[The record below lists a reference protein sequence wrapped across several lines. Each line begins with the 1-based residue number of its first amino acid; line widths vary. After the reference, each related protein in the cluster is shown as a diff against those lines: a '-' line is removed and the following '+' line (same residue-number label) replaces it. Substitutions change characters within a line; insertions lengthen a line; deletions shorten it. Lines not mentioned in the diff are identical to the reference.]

1 MNVLYDSVDM
11 NKSCFEQVGPSKNV
25 NFYEYM
31 DPKELFSE
39 IKNNRFRF
47 DEAVKNQKEL
57 LKKINE
63 VKIGKKNS

>member
-1 MNVLYDSVDM
+1 
-11 NKSCFEQVGPSKNV
+11 
-25 NFYEYM
+25 M

-39 IKNNRFRF
+39 IKNNQFRF

>member
-11 NKSCFEQVGPSKNV
+11 NKSYFEQVGPSKNV

-31 DPKELFSE
+31 DPKELFIE
-39 IKNNRFRF
+39 IKNNQFRF